1 MLKMPVVFNNNF
13 FSSKYIHI
21 LNKYN
26 KKINIIIMKIKIKS
40 K

>member
-1 MLKMPVVFNNNF
+1 MLKMPVVFNNNL
-13 FSSKYIHI
+13 FSSIYVYI

-26 KKINIIIMKIKIKS
+26 KNINIIIMKIKIKS